1 MSTFKCAIVTPSEQI
16 LDEEVVEVEF
26 PQWDGQRGVLHGAAP
41 FVAKLGTGRLR
52 IKFADGADRVYLLN
66 GGFAELHDDRLVL
79 VADEIVPKEE
89 LELAEARER
98 LGRAIEA
105 VSAGGNTDLE
115 VRARLEQERA
125 VATAAVAL
133 AEGG

>member
-26 PQWDGQRGVLHGAAP
+26 PQWDGQRGVLHSAAP
-41 FVAKLGTGRLR
+41 FVSKLGTGRLR
-52 IKFADGADRVYLLN
+52 IKLAAGEEQTYLLN

-79 VADEIVPKEE
+79 VADEIVAKDE
-89 LELAEARER
+89 LELAEARTRLER
-98 LGRAIEA
+98 AVEA
-105 VSAGGNTDLE
+105 VMESGNTDLE
-115 VRARLEQERA
+115 ARAKLEQERA